1 MGWHLAIPHIY
12 TSFILAGN
20 LKPVLKPIYLKIQ
33 SLMVGAKVKISENQS
48 EFLEQQQDW
57 EMGLIEAYQE
67 VVDGEVEEE
76 TDQLGQVEEN
86 EGVCDKYMEEA
97 REVYDYIAENMEFV
111 EKTEEK
117 FEAFQDDLI
126 KTPEPVVP
134 GVSEKDMMNSDSI
147 SKYEQE
153 EDDRKWSSSRRS

>member
-1 MGWHLAIPHIY
+1 MGWYLAIPHIY
-12 TSFILAGN
+12 TSFILTGN
-20 LKPVLKPIYLKIQ
+20 LKPILKPLYL
-33 SLMVGAKVKISENQS
+33 KISENQS

-57 EMGLIEAYQE
+57 EISLIEAYQE

-97 REVYDYIAENMEFV
+97 REVSDYIAKNMEFV
-111 EKTEEK
+111 EKTAEK

-134 GVSEKDMMNSDSI
+134 GVSEKI
-147 SKYEQE
+147 
-153 EDDRKWSSSRRS
+153 

>member
-1 MGWHLAIPHIY
+1 M
-12 TSFILAGN
+12 
-20 LKPVLKPIYLKIQ
+20 KIF
-33 SLMVGAKVKISENQS
+33 ENQS

-57 EMGLIEAYQE
+57 KMGLIKAYQE

-97 REVYDYIAENMEFV
+97 REVSDYIAENMEFV

-126 KTPEPVVP
+126 KTQLFRVF
-134 GVSEKDMMNSDSI
+134 
-147 SKYEQE
+147 
-153 EDDRKWSSSRRS
+153 RKKI

>member
-20 LKPVLKPIYLKIQ
+20 
-33 SLMVGAKVKISENQS
+33 LMVGAKVKISENQS

-67 VVDGEVEEE
+67 VVDEEVQEE

-97 REVYDYIAENMEFV
+97 REVSDYIAENMESV
-111 EKTEEK
+111 EKTEEN

-126 KTPEPVVP
+126 KTQLFRVF
-134 GVSEKDMMNSDSI
+134 
-147 SKYEQE
+147 
-153 EDDRKWSSSRRS
+153 RKKI

>member
-20 LKPVLKPIYLKIQ
+20 LKPVLKHIYLKIQ

-76 TDQLGQVEEN
+76 TNQLGQVEEN

-97 REVYDYIAENMEFV
+97 REVFDYIAENMEFV

-126 KTPEPVVP
+126 KTPE
-134 GVSEKDMMNSDSI
+134 KDMMNSDSI